1 MIIAR
6 AIVAPLL
13 GGVIGYITNDLA
25 IRMLFRP
32 RKAVYIGKF
41 HVPFTPGLIPS
52 QQGRIAQSI
61 GDVVSGQLLNEET
74 LRQTLLSEAT
84 VQKLQE
90 KARAFLRKLSKDGR
104 RVRELL
110 AKQEVREKANVNVDE
125 LTQKLTEG
133 LTAKIIESK
142 LGYTVVESII
152 GDKMDFINQNKW
164 LSILLDDN
172 AQKSIKEKLAEKVDE
187 IIADKAPG
195 AIAAIVDRYK
205 AEIMDARSCD
215 LYARFEDREEELIA
229 WLTGLYT
236 SILGDNLG
244 RLLKAINIE
253 KIVVDGH
260 RIPRRAAGVFDGVH
274 QSAFVTHDGLPF
286 TLRENRGSG
295 EQRSPQACLASTVRR
310 CG

>member
-104 RVRELL
+104 RVRELM

-133 LTAKIIESK
+133 LTAKIIESM

-195 AIAAIVDRYK
+195 AIAAIVDRYR
-205 AEIMDARSCD
+205 AEIMDARICD

-253 KIVVDGH
+253 KIVVDKINGLDPAELETVIFGVMK
-260 RIPRRAAGVFDGVH
+260 RELRAIVYLGALLGFLMG
-274 QSAFVTHDGLPF
+274 FINL
-286 TLRENRGSG
+286 L
-295 EQRSPQACLASTVRR
+295 L
-310 CG
+310 

>member
-41 HVPFTPGLIPS
+41 HVPFTPGLIPA

-74 LRQTLLSEAT
+74 LRQTLLSDAT

-172 AQKSIKEKLAEKVDE
+172 AQKCGRSVCCQTLPVWEKLGK
-187 IIADKAPG
+187 IID
-195 AIAAIVDRYK
+195 DY
-205 AEIMDARSCD
+205 
-215 LYARFEDREEELIA
+215 L
-229 WLTGLYT
+229 
-236 SILGDNLG
+236 
-244 RLLKAINIE
+244 
-253 KIVVDGH
+253 
-260 RIPRRAAGVFDGVH
+260 DGV
-274 QSAFVTHDGLPF
+274 
-286 TLRENRGSG
+286 TLADMMAETT
-295 EQRSPQACLASTVRR
+295 EETE
-310 CG
+310 

>member
-32 RKAVYIGKF
+32 RKAVYIGRF
-41 HVPFTPGLIPS
+41 HVPFTPGLIPA

-61 GDVVSGQLLNEET
+61 GDVVSSQLLNEET
-74 LRQTLLSEAT
+74 LRKTLLSEAT
-84 VQKLQE
+84 VQKLQD
-90 KARAFLRKLSKDGR
+90 KVRAFLRKLSKDGR
-104 RVRELL
+104 RVRDLL
-110 AKQEVREKANVNVDE
+110 AKEEVRDRVDLNVDE

-142 LGYTVVESII
+142 LGYTVVDSII

-164 LSILLDDN
+164 LSMLVDDN

-187 IIADKAPG
+187 IIAEKAPD
-195 AIAAIVDRYK
+195 AVAAIVERYK
-205 AEIMDARSCD
+205 DEIMDARICD
-215 LYARFEDREEELIA
+215 LYARFEDKEDVIIEK
-229 WLTGLYT
+229 LTGLYT

-253 KIVVDGH
+253 KIVVDKINGLDPAELETV
-260 RIPRRAAGVFDGVH
+260 IFGVMKKELRAIVYLGALLGFLMG
-274 QSAFVTHDGLPF
+274 FINL
-286 TLRENRGSG
+286 L
-295 EQRSPQACLASTVRR
+295 L
-310 CG
+310 

>member
-1 MIIAR
+1 MVIAR

-61 GDVVSGQLLNEET
+61 GDVVSSQLLNEET
-74 LRQTLLSEAT
+74 LRQTLLSEST

-90 KARAFLRKLSKDGR
+90 KVRGFLRKLSKDGR

-110 AKQEVREKANVNVDE
+110 AKEAVRGRVNLDVDE
-125 LTQKLTEG
+125 LAQKLSEG

-142 LGYTVVESII
+142 LGYTVVDSII
-152 GDKMDFINQNKW
+152 GEKMDFINQNRW
-164 LSILLDDN
+164 LSILVDDN

-187 IIADKAPG
+187 IIAEKAPD
-195 AIAAIVDRYK
+195 AVAAIVERYK
-205 AEIMDARSCD
+205 DEIMDARICE
-215 LYARFEDREEELIA
+215 LYARFEDKEDVIIEK
-229 WLTGLYT
+229 LTGMYT

-253 KIVVDGH
+253 RIVVDKINGLDPAELETL
-260 RIPRRAAGVFDGVH
+260 IFGVMKKELRAIVYLGALLGFLMG
-274 QSAFVTHDGLPF
+274 FINL
-286 TLRENRGSG
+286 L
-295 EQRSPQACLASTVRR
+295 L
-310 CG
+310 

>member
-32 RKAVYIGKF
+32 RKAVYIGRF
-41 HVPFTPGLIPS
+41 HVPFTPGLIPA

-61 GDVVSGQLLNEET
+61 GDVVSSQLLNEET

-84 VQKLQE
+84 VQKLQY
-90 KARAFLRKLSKDGR
+90 KVSAFLRKLSKDGR
-104 RVRELL
+104 RVRDLL
-110 AKQEVREKANVNVDE
+110 AKEEVRDRVDLNVDE
-125 LTQKLTEG
+125 LTRKLTEG

-142 LGYTVVESII
+142 LGYTVVDSII

-164 LSILLDDN
+164 LSMLVDDN

-187 IIADKAPG
+187 IIAEKAPD
-195 AIAAIVDRYK
+195 AVAAIVERYK
-205 AEIMDARSCD
+205 DEIMDARICE
-215 LYARFEDREEELIA
+215 LYARFEDKEDVIIDK
-229 WLTGLYT
+229 LTGLYT

-253 KIVVDGH
+253 KIVVDKINGLDPAELETV
-260 RIPRRAAGVFDGVH
+260 IFGVMKKELRAIVYLGALLGFLMG
-274 QSAFVTHDGLPF
+274 FINL
-286 TLRENRGSG
+286 L
-295 EQRSPQACLASTVRR
+295 L
-310 CG
+310 

>member
-41 HVPFTPGLIPS
+41 HVPFTPGLIPA

-61 GDVVSGQLLNEET
+61 GDVVSSQLLNEET

-84 VQKLQE
+84 VQKLQD
-90 KARAFLRKLSKDGR
+90 KVRAFLRKLSKDGR
-104 RVRELL
+104 RVRDLL
-110 AKQEVREKANVNVDE
+110 AKEEVRDRVDLNVDD

-142 LGYTVVESII
+142 LGYTVVDSII

-164 LSILLDDN
+164 LSMLVDDN

-187 IIADKAPG
+187 IIAEKAPD
-195 AIAAIVDRYK
+195 AVAAIVARYK
-205 AEIMDARSCD
+205 DEIMDARICE
-215 LYARFEDREEELIA
+215 LYARFEDKEDVIIEK
-229 WLTGLYT
+229 LTGLYT

-253 KIVVDGH
+253 KIVVDKINGLDPAELETV
-260 RIPRRAAGVFDGVH
+260 IFGVMKKELRAIVYLGALLGFLMG
-274 QSAFVTHDGLPF
+274 FINL
-286 TLRENRGSG
+286 L
-295 EQRSPQACLASTVRR
+295 L
-310 CG
+310 

>member
-6 AIVAPLL
+6 VIVAPLL

-41 HVPFTPGLIPS
+41 HVPFTPGLIPA

-61 GDVVSGQLLNEET
+61 GDVVSSQLLNEET

-84 VQKLQE
+84 VQKLQD
-90 KARAFLRKLSKDGR
+90 KVRAFLRKLSKDGR
-104 RVRELL
+104 RVRDLL
-110 AKQEVREKANVNVDE
+110 AKEEVRDRVDLNVDE

-142 LGYTVVESII
+142 LGYTVVDSII

-164 LSILLDDN
+164 LSMLVDDN

-187 IIADKAPG
+187 IIAEKAPD
-195 AIAAIVDRYK
+195 AVAAIVARYK
-205 AEIMDARSCD
+205 DEIMDARICE
-215 LYARFEDREEELIA
+215 LYARFEDKEDVIIDK
-229 WLTGLYT
+229 LTGLYT

-253 KIVVDGH
+253 KIVVDKINGLDPAELETV
-260 RIPRRAAGVFDGVH
+260 IFGVMKKELRAIVYLGALLGFLMG
-274 QSAFVTHDGLPF
+274 FINL
-286 TLRENRGSG
+286 L
-295 EQRSPQACLASTVRR
+295 L
-310 CG
+310 

>member
-41 HVPFTPGLIPS
+41 HVPFTPGLIPA

-61 GDVVSGQLLNEET
+61 GDVVSSQLLNEET

-84 VQKLQE
+84 VQKLQD
-90 KARAFLRKLSKDGR
+90 KVRASLRKLSKDGR
-104 RVRELL
+104 RVRDLL
-110 AKQEVREKANVNVDE
+110 AKEEVRDKVDLNVDE

-142 LGYTVVESII
+142 LGYTVVDSII

-164 LSILLDDN
+164 LSMLVDDN

-187 IIADKAPG
+187 IIAEKAPD
-195 AIAAIVDRYK
+195 AVAAIVARYK
-205 AEIMDARSCD
+205 DEIMDARICE
-215 LYARFEDREEELIA
+215 LYARFEDKEDVIIEK
-229 WLTGLYT
+229 LTGLYT

-253 KIVVDGH
+253 KIVVDKINGLDPAELETV
-260 RIPRRAAGVFDGVH
+260 IFGVMKKELRAIVYLGALLGFLMG
-274 QSAFVTHDGLPF
+274 FINL
-286 TLRENRGSG
+286 L
-295 EQRSPQACLASTVRR
+295 L
-310 CG
+310 

>member
-1 MIIAR
+1 MVIAR

-41 HVPFTPGLIPS
+41 HVPFTPGLIPA

-61 GDVVSGQLLNEET
+61 GDVVSSQLLNEET

-84 VQKLQE
+84 VQKLQD
-90 KARAFLRKLSKDGR
+90 KVRAFLRKRSKDDR
-104 RVRELL
+104 RVRDLL
-110 AKQEVREKANVNVDE
+110 AKKEVREKVSLNMDE

-142 LGYTVVESII
+142 LGYTVVDSII

-164 LSILLDDN
+164 LSMLVDDN
-172 AQKSIKEKLAEKVDE
+172 AQKSIKEKLAEKVDG
-187 IIADKAPG
+187 IIAEKAPD
-195 AIAAIVDRYK
+195 AVAAIVERYRG
-205 AEIMDARSCD
+205 EIMDARICE
-215 LYARFEDREEELIA
+215 LYARFEDREDLIIEK
-229 WLTGLYT
+229 LTGMYT

-244 RLLKAINIE
+244 RLLQAINIE
-253 KIVVDGH
+253 KIVVDKINGLDPAELEAVIFGVMK
-260 RIPRRAAGVFDGVH
+260 RELRAIVYLGALLGFLMG
-274 QSAFVTHDGLPF
+274 FINL
-286 TLRENRGSG
+286 L
-295 EQRSPQACLASTVRR
+295 L
-310 CG
+310 

>member
-41 HVPFTPGLIPS
+41 HVPFTPGLIPA

-74 LRQTLLSEAT
+74 LRQTLLSDAT

-125 LTQKLTEG
+125 LAQKLTEG

-164 LSILLDDN
+164 LSILVDDN

-195 AIAAIVDRYK
+195 AIAAIVDRYR
-205 AEIMDARSCD
+205 AEIMDARICD

-253 KIVVDGH
+253 KIVVDKINGLDPAELETVIFGVMK
-260 RIPRRAAGVFDGVH
+260 RELRAIVYLGALLGFLMG
-274 QSAFVTHDGLPF
+274 FINL
-286 TLRENRGSG
+286 L
-295 EQRSPQACLASTVRR
+295 L
-310 CG
+310 

>member
-41 HVPFTPGLIPS
+41 HVPFTPGLIPA

-61 GDVVSGQLLNEET
+61 GDVVSSQLLNEET

-84 VQKLQE
+84 VQKLQD
-90 KARAFLRKLSKDGR
+90 KVRASLRKLSKDGR
-104 RVRELL
+104 RVRDLL
-110 AKQEVREKANVNVDE
+110 AKEEVRDRVDLNVDE

-142 LGYTVVESII
+142 LGYTVVDSII

-164 LSILLDDN
+164 LSMLVDDN

-187 IIADKAPG
+187 IIAEKAPD
-195 AIAAIVDRYK
+195 AVAAIVARYK
-205 AEIMDARSCD
+205 DEIMDARICE
-215 LYARFEDREEELIA
+215 LYARFEDKEDVIIEK
-229 WLTGLYT
+229 LTGLYT

-253 KIVVDGH
+253 KIVVDKINGLDPAELETVIFGVMK
-260 RIPRRAAGVFDGVH
+260 RELRAIVYLGALLGFLMG
-274 QSAFVTHDGLPF
+274 FINL
-286 TLRENRGSG
+286 L
-295 EQRSPQACLASTVRR
+295 L
-310 CG
+310 

>member
-41 HVPFTPGLIPS
+41 HVPFTPGLIPA

-74 LRQTLLSEAT
+74 LRQTLLSDAT

-195 AIAAIVDRYK
+195 AIAAIVERYR
-205 AEIMDARSCD
+205 AEIMDARICE
-215 LYARFEDREEELIA
+215 LYARFEDREDELIT

-253 KIVVDGH
+253 KIVVDKINGLDPAELESVIFGVMK
-260 RIPRRAAGVFDGVH
+260 RELRAIVYLGALLGFLMG
-274 QSAFVTHDGLPF
+274 FINL
-286 TLRENRGSG
+286 L
-295 EQRSPQACLASTVRR
+295 L
-310 CG
+310 

>member
-1 MIIAR
+1 MIVAR

-41 HVPFTPGLIPS
+41 HVPFTPGLIPA

-84 VQKLQE
+84 VTKLQD
-90 KARAFLRKLSKDGR
+90 KARALLRMVSKDER
-104 RVRELL
+104 RVRDLL
-110 AKQEVREKANVNVDE
+110 ARKEVRDKLSLNAEELEK
-125 LTQKLTEG
+125 KLTEG
-133 LTAKIIESK
+133 LTAKIVEAK
-142 LGYTVVESII
+142 LGITVVDSVI

-164 LSILLDDN
+164 LSMLVDDN

-187 IIADKAPG
+187 IIAEKAPD
-195 AIAAIVDRYK
+195 AVAAIVARYRG
-205 AEIMDARSCD
+205 EIMDARLCD
-215 LYARFEDREEELIA
+215 LYARFQDKEDVIIGK
-229 WLTGLYT
+229 LTGMYT

-244 RLLKAINIE
+244 RLLRAINIE
-253 KIVVDGH
+253 KIVVDKINGLDPAELETV
-260 RIPRRAAGVFDGVH
+260 IFGVMKKELKAIVYLGALLGFLMG
-274 QSAFVTHDGLPF
+274 FINL
-286 TLRENRGSG
+286 L
-295 EQRSPQACLASTVRR
+295 L
-310 CG
+310 

>member
-32 RKAVYIGKF
+32 RKAVYIGRF
-41 HVPFTPGLIPS
+41 HVPFTPGLIPA

-61 GDVVSGQLLNEET
+61 GDVVSSQLLNEET
-74 LRQTLLSEAT
+74 LRKTLLSEAT
-84 VQKLQE
+84 VQKLQD
-90 KARAFLRKLSKDGR
+90 KVSAFLRKLSKDGR

-110 AKQEVREKANVNVDE
+110 AKEEVRERVNLNVDA
-125 LTQKLTEG
+125 LTRKLTEG

-142 LGYTVVESII
+142 LGYTVVDSII

-164 LSILLDDN
+164 LSMLVDDN

-187 IIADKAPG
+187 IIAEKAPD
-195 AIAAIVDRYK
+195 AVAAIVERYK
-205 AEIMDARSCD
+205 DEIMDARICD
-215 LYARFEDREEELIA
+215 LYARFEDKEDVIIEK
-229 WLTGLYT
+229 LTGLYT

-253 KIVVDGH
+253 KIVVDKINGLDPAELETV
-260 RIPRRAAGVFDGVH
+260 IFGVMKKELRAIVYLGALLGFLMG
-274 QSAFVTHDGLPF
+274 FINL
-286 TLRENRGSG
+286 L
-295 EQRSPQACLASTVRR
+295 L
-310 CG
+310 

>member
-1 MIIAR
+1 MIELST
-6 AIVAPLL
+6 IVAPLL

-25 IRMLFRP
+25 IKMLFRP

-205 AEIMDARSCD
+205 AEIMDARICD

-253 KIVVDGH
+253 KIVVDKINGLDPAELETVIFGVMK
-260 RIPRRAAGVFDGVH
+260 RELRAIVYLGALLGFLMG
-274 QSAFVTHDGLPF
+274 FINL
-286 TLRENRGSG
+286 L
-295 EQRSPQACLASTVRR
+295 L
-310 CG
+310 

>member
-41 HVPFTPGLIPS
+41 HVPFTPGLIPA

-61 GDVVSGQLLNEET
+61 GDVVSSQLLNEET

-84 VQKLQE
+84 VQKLQD
-90 KARAFLRKLSKDGR
+90 KVRAFLRKLSKDGR
-104 RVRELL
+104 RVRDLL
-110 AKQEVREKANVNVDE
+110 AKEEVRDRVDLNVDE

-142 LGYTVVESII
+142 LGYTVVDSII

-164 LSILLDDN
+164 LSMLVDDN

-187 IIADKAPG
+187 IIAEKAPD
-195 AIAAIVDRYK
+195 AVAAIVARYK
-205 AEIMDARSCD
+205 DEIMDARLCE
-215 LYARFEDREEELIA
+215 LYARFEDKEDVIIEK
-229 WLTGLYT
+229 LTGLYT

-253 KIVVDGH
+253 KIVVDKINGLDPAELETV
-260 RIPRRAAGVFDGVH
+260 IFGVMKKELRAIVYLGALLGFLMG
-274 QSAFVTHDGLPF
+274 FINL
-286 TLRENRGSG
+286 L
-295 EQRSPQACLASTVRR
+295 L
-310 CG
+310 

>member
-32 RKAVYIGKF
+32 RKAVYIGRF
-41 HVPFTPGLIPS
+41 HVPFTPGLIPA

-61 GDVVSGQLLNEET
+61 GDVVSSQLLNEET
-74 LRQTLLSEAT
+74 LRKTLLSEAT
-84 VQKLQE
+84 VQKLQD
-90 KARAFLRKLSKDGR
+90 KVRAFLRKLSKDER

-110 AKQEVREKANVNVDE
+110 AKEEVRERVNLDVDE
-125 LTQKLTEG
+125 LTRKLTEG

-142 LGYTVVESII
+142 LGYTVVDSII

-164 LSILLDDN
+164 LSMLVDDN

-187 IIADKAPG
+187 IIAEKAPD
-195 AIAAIVDRYK
+195 AVAAIVERYK
-205 AEIMDARSCD
+205 DEIMDAQICD
-215 LYARFEDREEELIA
+215 LYARFEDKEDVIIEK
-229 WLTGLYT
+229 LTGLYT

-253 KIVVDGH
+253 KIVVDKINGLDPAELETV
-260 RIPRRAAGVFDGVH
+260 IFGVMKKELRAIVYLGALLGFLMG
-274 QSAFVTHDGLPF
+274 FINL
-286 TLRENRGSG
+286 L
-295 EQRSPQACLASTVRR
+295 L
-310 CG
+310 

>member
-41 HVPFTPGLIPS
+41 HVPFTPGLIPA

-61 GDVVSGQLLNEET
+61 GDVVSSQLLNEET

-84 VQKLQE
+84 VQKLQD
-90 KARAFLRKLSKDGR
+90 KVRAFLRKLSKDGR
-104 RVRELL
+104 RVRDLL
-110 AKQEVREKANVNVDE
+110 AKEEVRDRVDLNVDE

-142 LGYTVVESII
+142 LGYTVVDSII
-152 GDKMDFINQNKW
+152 SDKMDFINQNKW
-164 LSILLDDN
+164 LSMLVDDN

-187 IIADKAPG
+187 IIAEKAPD
-195 AIAAIVDRYK
+195 AVAAIVARYK
-205 AEIMDARSCD
+205 DEIMDARICE
-215 LYARFEDREEELIA
+215 LYARFEDKEDVIIEK
-229 WLTGLYT
+229 LTGLYT

-253 KIVVDGH
+253 KIVVDKINGLDPAELETV
-260 RIPRRAAGVFDGVH
+260 IFGVMKKELRAIVYLGALLGFLMG
-274 QSAFVTHDGLPF
+274 FINL
-286 TLRENRGSG
+286 L
-295 EQRSPQACLASTVRR
+295 L
-310 CG
+310 